1 MSSYHQA
8 FFGPDDPETR
18 RITLD
23 GLVTLETT
31 LQLAKKFQLSTYQ
44 ARDGLHKFSL
54 VNTPLSRHCPKIPI
68 CDHKSKYRTLDGSCN
83 NLQYPLWAKSF
94 TQFQRLVPPFYADGL
109 NELRVSIDG
118 GELPNPR
125 EVSCKVWTA
134 FTVVSSIVKVSLIA
148 GRWFWLTRQEVFAVR
163 HAMGTGLSYN
173 FR

>member
-125 EVSCKVWTA
+125 EVSCKV
-134 FTVVSSIVKVSLIA
+134 
-148 GRWFWLTRQEVFAVR
+148 
-163 HAMGTGLSYN
+163 
-173 FR
+173 